1 MKISLAIVQ
10 SALCFSKRRNIR
22 SEFSDYWDP
31 WDISTNELKQ
41 RLEEFFPSLDLD
53 SNGLVSHKEFLLLTF
68 RGLNA
73 FDEEDAAYA
82 FSLIDHDRD
91 NKISWDEFLTEN
103 YGDSPKEW
111 EKTGFAEMKD
121 LEKIRFQT
129 ADQDRDGL
137 VELAEYCLFRNP
149 SKSQDFLQKVL
160 RNAMLA
166 EDTDMDGK
174 ISRKE
179 FKGSNFDLLDCN
191 HNGYISGSNE
201 LEFWISPQNLEDAIK
216 EANEIFDD
224 CDSNS
229 DRNFSLDEVLEHW
242 DEFVDSAATQYGQ
255 LLKF

>member
-1 MKISLAIVQ
+1 MG
-10 SALCFSKRRNIR
+10 R

-31 WDISTNELKQ
+31 WEISTNELKQ

-53 SNGLVSHKEFLLLTF
+53 SDGLVSHKEFLLLTF

-73 FDEEDAAYA
+73 FDEKDTAYA
-82 FSLIDHDRD
+82 FSLIDH
-91 NKISWDEFLTEN
+91 
-103 YGDSPKEW
+103 
-111 EKTGFAEMKD
+111 
-121 LEKIRFQT
+121 
-129 ADQDRDGL
+129 DRDGL

-191 HNGYISGSNE
+191 HNAYISGSSE
-201 LEFWISPQNLEDAIK
+201 
-216 EANEIFDD
+216 
-224 CDSNS
+224 
-229 DRNFSLDEVLEHW
+229 
-242 DEFVDSAATQYGQ
+242 
-255 LLKF
+255 

>member
-1 MKISLAIVQ
+1 MG
-10 SALCFSKRRNIR
+10 CFSKRRNIR

-31 WDISTNELKQ
+31 WEISTNVLKQ

-53 SNGLVSHKEFLLLTF
+53 SDGLVSHKEFLLLTF

-111 EKTGFAEMKD
+111 EKTGF
-121 LEKIRFQT
+121 QT

-174 ISRKE
+174 ISRNE
-179 FKGSNFDLLDCN
+179 FKGL
-191 HNGYISGSNE
+191 
-201 LEFWISPQNLEDAIK
+201 
-216 EANEIFDD
+216 
-224 CDSNS
+224 
-229 DRNFSLDEVLEHW
+229 
-242 DEFVDSAATQYGQ
+242 
-255 LLKF
+255 